1 MSNEFSVK
9 QKRAAWL
16 QAYGFALNS
25 ADAAGDW
32 KRKGKGVREWAVNCA
47 NTAVEEL
54 RKIR

>member
-25 ADAAGDW
+25 AYAAGDW